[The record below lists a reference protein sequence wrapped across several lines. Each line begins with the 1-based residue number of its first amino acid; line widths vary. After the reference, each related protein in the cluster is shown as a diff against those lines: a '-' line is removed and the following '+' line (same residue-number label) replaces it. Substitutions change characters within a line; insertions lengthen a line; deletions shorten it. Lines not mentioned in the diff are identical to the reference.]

1 VSSTKLTMTMSA
13 REMGRGRED
22 FSRGAG
28 AAAWRQISR
37 TRWSMS
43 YLAGTWKC
51 QGRYQEAVELMDN
64 CFLMRCRILGLDHPY
79 TKRTLNTL
87 NNWRIENTEASESE
101 ISSHLGRLDSE
112 GNEMRPPLCMKGR
125 IIPPGRVP
133 HPHSYQSLLS
143 RHW

>member
-1 VSSTKLTMTMSA
+1 MRPRRFQSRCWRRGKKFLATNIPHSVEYELSCWDV
-13 REMGRGRED
+13 EM
-22 FSRGAG
+22 
-28 AAAWRQISR
+28 
-37 TRWSMS
+37 
-43 YLAGTWKC
+43 
-51 QGRYQEAVELMDN
+51 RYQEAVELIDN

-112 GNEMRPPLCMKGR
+112 GRSWRNEMRPPLCMKGR

-133 HPHSYQSLLS
+133 HLHSYQSLLS